1 MGNSSGIIKLPKYR
15 LLKKEL
21 ITYIFVGILAVLADF
36 IFYKIFVFLG
46 VENSIAKRVSF
57 IFGAFISFFLNKKIT
72 FNSKSKSFTQPIL
85 FALIYLI
92 SFIINSITHDII
104 IKYFQ
109 INIAFASATCL
120 SIVINYLGQKYIV
133 FKKK

>member
-1 MGNSSGIIKLPKYR
+1 M
-15 LLKKEL
+15 KKEL
-21 ITYIFVGILAVLADF
+21 ISYLIVGIFAVLTDL

-57 IFGAFISFFLNKKIT
+57 ILGACISFFFNKKLT
-72 FNSKSKSFTQPIL
+72 FNSKSKSIIQPIL

-104 IKYFQ
+104 IRFFE
-109 INIAFASATCL
+109 INLAFASATCL
-120 SIVINYLGQKYIV
+120 SIIINFLGQKYIV
-133 FKKK
+133 FKKKI